1 MRNMR
6 LEFLRHLY
14 EGPGP
19 YASVY
24 LDTAPLGESV
34 PGAEAL
40 HWHSAYQQLTE
51 QGAGADVL
59 DPLAKLIT
67 AVGHPEPGAAAFARA
82 GRVGLARALPAAP
95 PAEIAEYAALPRVLP
110 MLVQAPPEVPH
121 LRVSANRESAEL
133 IVGLGAEHG
142 PPARAEGEQW
152 PVHKASGGGW
162 SQPRFQRSA
171 EQTWAHN
178 EKEFAAA
185 VTAAAQRTGA
195 DLIVLAG
202 DVRARGLLLDHLPK
216 ALRDQVVVVDKE
228 VPAGS
233 DEVAETAAT
242 EIRRRAEQASR
253 DGLDSVRTQLP
264 RGGAAQGLADVVA
277 ALRAGRVAA
286 LFLAGDPFPA
296 GDLWFGAVPGELA
309 TGAQELA
316 DLGIDE
322 PTQDQAGEVLV
333 RGAALTDAEL
343 HFIPE
348 GEPRPTDGVAAL
360 FH

>member
-1 MRNMR
+1 MR
-6 LEFLRHLY
+6 LGFLRHLY

-24 LDTAPLGESV
+24 LNTEPAGEGAPGEIALRWRTAYRE
-34 PGAEAL
+34 
-40 HWHSAYQQLTE
+40 LTG
-51 QGAGADVL
+51 QGAGDAVL
-59 DPLAKLIT
+59 GPLGKLVT
-67 AVGHPEPGAAAFARA
+67 GPGRPEPGVAAFARA
-82 GRVGLARALPAAP
+82 GRAGLARALPTAP
-95 PAEIAEYAALPRVLP
+95 AAEIARYAALPLVLP

-121 LRVSANRESAEL
+121 LRVSADRLGGEL

-142 PPARAEGEQW
+142 APARVEGEQW
-152 PVHKASGGGW
+152 PVHKPASGGW
-162 SQPRFQRSA
+162 SQPRYQRSA
-171 EQTWAHN
+171 EESWAHN

-185 VTAAAQRTGA
+185 VTAAAERTGA

-216 ALRDQVVVVDKE
+216 ALRDQVVVVDRE

-233 DEVAETAAT
+233 DQVAETAAA

-253 DGLDSVRTQLP
+253 DGLESVRVQLP

-296 GDLWFGAVPGELA
+296 GDLWFGAAPGELA
-309 TGAQELA
+309 TDAQDLA
-316 DLGIDE
+316 GLGIDE
-322 PTQDQAGEVLV
+322 PTQDQAGEALV

-343 HFIPE
+343 HFVPE